1 MNRFMVFVK
10 WYHRIVQQA
19 KKNIRLPK
27 SVAKRA
33 ENVKLVKIRSPCKTG
48 YGFWVDTISKGNTL
62 FHGIN
67 TYQLRHCILL

>member
-1 MNRFMVFVK
+1 MEYVK
-10 WYHRIVQQA
+10 WYLPIALQVQ
-19 KKNIRLPK
+19 KSHHLPK

-62 FHGIN
+62 FHGID
-67 TYQLRHCILL
+67 TYQLRHSILL